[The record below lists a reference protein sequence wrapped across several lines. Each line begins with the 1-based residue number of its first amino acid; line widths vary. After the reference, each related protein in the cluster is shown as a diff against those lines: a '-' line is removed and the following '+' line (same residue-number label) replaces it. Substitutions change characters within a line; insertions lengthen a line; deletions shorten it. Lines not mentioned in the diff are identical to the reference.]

1 LRARLG
7 TRCARLSAARATAA
21 LLPAPRL
28 GFRVLPPSP
37 IPSPTDPMPG
47 GPRTA
52 CAGLGGYLCPIASIT
67 ACVLYVLAMSHLSQR
82 VFSMSLLCMCVCLSP
97 PMARPAY
104 VSPPLPKPRVVLDF
118 SIFPA
123 SLSSVHVPSCLHSSH
138 HLSQHA
144 RAHTRTYTH
153 AHTCT
158 HMLLSLPLTR
168 IHTHRHTNT
177 QRQTHYIRVLVCGSL
192 DKHTKWV
199 YLCAAADL

>member
-1 LRARLG
+1 MRARLG

-67 ACVLYVLAMSHLSQR
+67 ACVLYVLAMSHLSQP

-153 AHTCT
+153 AHTCCY
-158 HMLLSLPLTR
+158 LSHSHVYTR
-168 IHTHRHTNT
+168 TGTRT
-177 QRQTHYIRVLVCGSL
+177 RK
-192 DKHTKWV
+192 DKHTTSV
-199 YLCAAADL
+199 YLCAAA